1 MKNMNQDLKDN
12 PKWAALYLQDM
23 MDIIQH
29 WADED
34 SLRQVVCYA
43 KAYLRDMTEE
53 EDDNKLTDDKK
64 QFLILRNPVMRT
76 FMNFVKFCYDVG
88 CSCEECRV
96 EKEEKCSV
104 LNKDEEKREGKEWDF
119 CYTILILFFRF
130 SQC

>member
-64 QFLILRNPVMRT
+64 QFLSIFLGIQSCAPLWT
-76 FMNFVKFCYDVG
+76 LSNFVMM
-88 CSCEECRV
+88 
-96 EKEEKCSV
+96 
-104 LNKDEEKREGKEWDF
+104 
-119 CYTILILFFRF
+119 
-130 SQC
+130 